1 MWGFGTD
8 SSHVWDFGTD
18 SSHLWKLSTMQFFTS
33 EKNRTSSSHG
43 KNSKQYDKHVK
54 LSTNFTPQKLSKSPV
69 RNFIWARSD
78 ISVRVTRT
86 GVEFMKCEIFG

>member
-54 LSTNFTPQKLSKSPV
+54 FKHEFYTPK
-69 RNFIWARSD
+69 IIEIAR
-78 ISVRVTRT
+78 T
-86 GVEFMKCEIFG
+86 